1 MNDNNENLEED
12 TGSWEAQGG
21 NGNNSANE
29 NISLTASQKKRI
41 EKNRQTAMLLKQARL
56 MPHPYAKL

>member
-1 MNDNNENLEED
+1 MNDNNEILEED
-12 TGSWEAQGG
+12 AGSWEVQGC

-41 EKNRQTAMLLKQARL
+41 DKNKQTAMLLKQARL